1 MKVGRYPTKRGR
13 GGEDTDIH
21 VRGRQKGHYWGES
34 YDQQERVKREGR
46 EVKEGNY

>member
-1 MKVGRYPTKRGR
+1 MNVEMYPTKRWR
-13 GGEDTDIH
+13 SGEDNDIH
-21 VRGRQKGHYWGES
+21 VRERQKGHYWGES